1 MENKDLVTSVRDKNK
16 YEFIE
21 LTNGLQA
28 LIIQDIS
35 DQKEEVEESD
45 SGS

>member
-1 MENKDLVTSVRDKNK
+1 MENKDLVTSERDKNK